1 MLQRPLEFTLCAVR
15 VLKHSDSSYY
25 CPLPLL
31 SAASFSEFAF
41 ADRTA
46 GSNATVSNLTHT
58 SASFSASITTDANGT
73 GTYPLAY
80 FYKEST
86 AASYLSLTSTPASVA
101 IAGNAT
107 TNFSASVSALS
118 CGKSYAVTG
127 AFLRP
132 GDAQYSRVGS
142 ADTTFSTLACATL
155 TPSSSSLKY
164 FTGSAITPVTLTGA
178 NFNGAPTFQI
188 TPSLPAGL
196 SFNTTTGAISG
207 TPTVPKTDTRH
218 TITATGAVSG
228 SATATLT
235 LTVAPALTDLEVL
248 RYIASHGD
256 LIEAFGTNIANGR
269 QHYLNWGFNEGRKI
283 TFEPL
288 LYTASHGDLI
298 GAFGADETKAAT
310 HYIQ

>member
-1 MLQRPLEFTLCAVR
+1 M
-15 VLKHSDSSYY
+15 
-25 CPLPLL
+25 
-31 SAASFSEFAF
+31 
-41 ADRTA
+41 
-46 GSNATVSNLTHT
+46 
-58 SASFSASITTDANGT
+58 
-73 GTYPLAY
+73 
-80 FYKEST
+80 
-86 AASYLSLTSTPASVA
+86 
-101 IAGNAT
+101 
-107 TNFSASVSALS
+107 
-118 CGKSYAVTG
+118 
-127 AFLRP
+127 
-132 GDAQYSRVGS
+132 
-142 ADTTFSTLACATL
+142 
-155 TPSSSSLKY
+155 
-164 FTGSAITPVTLTGA
+164 TLTGA